1 MWTRQKQ
8 KNLEDES
15 TEDLNPLSQGKQLPR
30 TPPKISQK
38 TLGAIPKKPLR
49 MEKDPKVMSLSA
61 DLKNLDISSNEV
73 FL

>member
-8 KNLEDES
+8 KKNLEDES

-38 TLGAIPKKPLR
+38 TLGAIPKKPSQQTLDVWDNFGR
-49 MEKDPKVMSLSA
+49 CLCA
-61 DLKNLDISSNEV
+61 NLGQQWV
-73 FL
+73 